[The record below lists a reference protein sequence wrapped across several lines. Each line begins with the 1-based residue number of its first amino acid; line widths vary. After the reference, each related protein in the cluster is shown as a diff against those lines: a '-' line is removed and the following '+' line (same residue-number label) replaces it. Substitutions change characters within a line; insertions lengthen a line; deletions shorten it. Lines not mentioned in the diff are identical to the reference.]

1 MGLTI
6 WTAWNSN
13 ILFCFLYFNYL
24 TACHNV
30 WKSNKMSHF
39 NFSIWH
45 FSSNFDLLKVTYS
58 SLRSYCWM
66 RLFLLFSNIVNVLW
80 PQRLIVDTK
89 VIMPH
94 WVYSNFSLILLL
106 GDLVACADD
115 GVIRNSKKTK
125 RKWNMN
131 ALLPHISLLFSSWM
145 NRATTQLIHW
155 VWPILLNKKDYSWKT
170 VLRHAKLGALFTPL
184 SSHSVWKSPKMSHL
198 CFSISAFS
206 TNLCPFLV
214 FFMNF
219 CSVKM

>member
-1 MGLTI
+1 M
-6 WTAWNSN
+6 
-13 ILFCFLYFNYL
+13 
-24 TACHNV
+24 
-30 WKSNKMSHF
+30 
-39 NFSIWH
+39 
-45 FSSNFDLLKVTYS
+45 
-58 SLRSYCWM
+58 
-66 RLFLLFSNIVNVLW
+66 NVLW

-155 VWPILLNKKDYSWKT
+155 VWPILLNKKDSILFLENCSTSRQIGCTFHPPQLSQCLKITKNVPIMFFNIGIFNQFVSIFGIFHEFLFSQNVIVARFARNDEWDFFCDLQK
-170 VLRHAKLGALFTPL
+170 HCAKIMN
-184 SSHSVWKSPKMSHL
+184 VQPKVEWW
-198 CFSISAFS
+198 
-206 TNLCPFLV
+206 N
-214 FFMNF
+214 
-219 CSVKM
+219 

>member
-1 MGLTI
+1 M
-6 WTAWNSN
+6 
-13 ILFCFLYFNYL
+13 
-24 TACHNV
+24 
-30 WKSNKMSHF
+30 
-39 NFSIWH
+39 
-45 FSSNFDLLKVTYS
+45 
-58 SLRSYCWM
+58 
-66 RLFLLFSNIVNVLW
+66 NVLW

-94 WVYSNFSLILLL
+94 WMYSNFSLILLL

-219 CSVKM
+219 CSVKMYL